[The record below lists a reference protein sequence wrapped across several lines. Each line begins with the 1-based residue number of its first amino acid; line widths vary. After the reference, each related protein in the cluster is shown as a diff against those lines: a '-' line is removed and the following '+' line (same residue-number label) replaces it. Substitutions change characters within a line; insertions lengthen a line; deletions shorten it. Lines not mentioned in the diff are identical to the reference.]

1 MTDEYDE
8 RKWFF
13 DRRTDKT
20 IISKAFS
27 NKLTGEKLRI
37 ASHIVE
43 GQPGLKFAE
52 VNDEVVLRQTP
63 AGRYEIKATFFVD
76 DRRIQTLTIQRFSNK
91 SGPLEKQHFSFVGA
105 EIDALL
111 QFVAGIKTMN
121 LDGDGK
127 VHLADDALRE
137 IVLDEGQARQLFA
150 KNPDIFLELAQSE
163 EVTRDVVALGYRR
176 KQLAHFEKLLSD
188 SAFFQSE
195 KQRLDCRSEDVWQ
208 AFFETNTWIFGYGL
222 AYQFLSTLDDQKLEQ
237 IVQGYDVTGP
247 GKRSDGLMKT
257 HGLIGSLCFVEI
269 KRHDTKLLAKSEYRS
284 GVWPPSVELASGI
297 AQVQGTVQAAMEK
310 IGQRMSPTSK
320 GGDPTGEDLFNIEP
334 RSFLVIGSL
343 DEFYADHG
351 VNVSK
356 FRSFELYRRNTSRPE
371 VITFDELLERARFIV
386 EHIPAEI
393 PSDAWDNDDIPF

>member
-1 MTDEYDE
+1 MTEEYNQQ
-8 RKWFF
+8 RWFF

-20 IISKAFS
+20 IISRAFS

-43 GQPGLKFAE
+43 GEPGLKFAE
-52 VNDEVVLRQTP
+52 VNDEVILRQTP
-63 AGRYEIKATFFVD
+63 AGRYEIKATFFVN
-76 DRRIQTLTIQRFSNK
+76 DRKIQTLTIQKFSSK

-105 EIDALL
+105 EIDTLL

-127 VHLADDALRE
+127 VHLADDVLRE

-150 KNPDIFLELAQSE
+150 KNPDVFLELAQSE

-188 SAFFQSE
+188 ADFFEGE
-195 KQRLDCRSEDVWQ
+195 KQRLKCRPEDVWQ
-208 AFFETNTWIFGYGL
+208 KFFEANTWIFGYGL
-222 AYQFLSTLDDQKLEQ
+222 AYQFLSALDDQKLEQ

-269 KRHDTKLLAKSEYRS
+269 KRHDTDLLAKSEYRS
-284 GVWPPSVELASGI
+284 GVWAPSVELTSGT
-297 AQVQGTVQAAMEK
+297 AQVQGTVQAAIEK
-310 IGQRMSPTSK
+310 IGQRMSPTSN

-334 RSFLVIGSL
+334 RSFLVIGTL

-371 VITFDELLERARFIV
+371 IVTFDELLKRARFIV
-386 EHIPAEI
+386 EHGPTEYS
-393 PSDAWDNDDIPF
+393 PDARDDDDIPF